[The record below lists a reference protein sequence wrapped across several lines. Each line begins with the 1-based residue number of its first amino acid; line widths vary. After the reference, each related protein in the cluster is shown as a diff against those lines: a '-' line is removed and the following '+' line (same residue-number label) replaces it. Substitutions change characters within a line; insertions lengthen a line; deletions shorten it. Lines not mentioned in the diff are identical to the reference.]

1 LPGCIGDT
9 ESINIDKETYKE
21 RFDVMLNVL
30 ILGVGQCGN
39 RILDA
44 INKEAFGGGTAANL
58 AKYYLRP
65 KFPSRVETL
74 AINTAINDLKELR
87 FTAAKDRLHVPN
99 LHGVG
104 ANRNVGKQAFMDN
117 RDVIMG
123 EIEKRGDFDIAFVIT
138 STSGG
143 TGSSFTPLLIN
154 ELKRQYRDITVVT
167 VAILP
172 AREEGSIYLQNAAFS
187 MRELME
193 VDAEGIILADNQY
206 MKRFSGDI
214 ASAYDKINGMIAKR
228 LLFLIE
234 SLDSEMLSVTDLGD
248 FKTVMNG
255 GLRIGTMGFYQAD
268 SKNLSIR
275 DAIEN
280 SLKPVNLLY
289 PANVADDAARA
300 MIIIQGSREH
310 LDVDEITKEVER
322 LTASAGHVFKGI
334 VVKKGNPKVLS
345 VFTVASAPELE
356 SIYAQAARGMQDEKE
371 KRCRARKQL
380 DDAFAHIEDLEEIY

>member
-1 LPGCIGDT
+1 
-9 ESINIDKETYKE
+9 
-21 RFDVMLNVL
+21 MLNVL
-30 ILGVGQCGN
+30 ILGMGQCGN

-44 INKEAFGGGTAANL
+44 VNKEAIGAGGVSKI
-58 AKYYLRP
+58 AKYCLRP

-87 FTAAKDRLHVPN
+87 FTTAKDRLHVPN
-99 LHGVG
+99 LHGMG

-117 RDVIMG
+117 RDTIMG

-143 TGSSFTPLLIN
+143 TGSSFSPLLIN
-154 ELKRQYRDITVVT
+154 ELKRQYPNITVIT
-167 VAILP
+167 IAILP
-172 AREEGSIYLQNAAFS
+172 FREEGSIYLQNAAFS

-214 ASAYDKINGMIAKR
+214 ASAYDKINSTIAQR

-268 SKNLSIR
+268 GKNSSVK

-280 SLKPVNLLY
+280 SLKQGNLLY

-310 LDVDEITKEVER
+310 LDVDQITKEVEKV
-322 LTASAGHVFKGI
+322 AACAGHVFKGI
-334 VVKKGNPKVLS
+334 IVKKGQPKVLS
-345 VFTVASAPELE
+345 IFTVASAPELE

-371 KRCRARKQL
+371 KRSRARKQL

>member
-1 LPGCIGDT
+1 
-9 ESINIDKETYKE
+9 
-21 RFDVMLNVL
+21 MLNVL
-30 ILGVGQCGN
+30 MLGVGQCGN

-44 INKEAFGGGTAANL
+44 VNKEAFGGGGAARL

-74 AINTAINDLKELR
+74 AVNTAINDLKELR
-87 FTAAKDRLHVPN
+87 FTTAKDRLHVPN

-104 ANRNVGKQAFMDN
+104 ANRNVGKRAFMDN
-117 RDVIMG
+117 RDLIMG

-154 ELKRQYRDITVVT
+154 ELKRQYREITVVT
-167 VAILP
+167 IAILP
-172 AREEGSIYLQNAAFS
+172 AREEGSIYLQNAAFCL
-187 MRELME
+187 RELME
-193 VDAEGIILADNQY
+193 VDAEGIILVDNQY

-214 ASAYDKINGMIAKR
+214 ASAYDKINDMVAKR

-268 SKNLSIR
+268 SKNQSIR

-280 SLKPVNLLY
+280 SLKPANLLF
-289 PANVADDAARA
+289 PSHVADDAARA
-300 MIIIQGSREH
+300 MIIIQGPREH

-334 VVKKGNPKVLS
+334 VVKKGPVKVLS
-345 VFTVASAPELE
+345 VFTVAGAPELE
-356 SIYAQAARGMQDEKE
+356 SIYAQAARGMQDEKD

>member
-1 LPGCIGDT
+1 
-9 ESINIDKETYKE
+9 
-21 RFDVMLNVL
+21 MLNVL
-30 ILGVGQCGN
+30 MLGVGQCGN

-44 INKEAFGGGTAANL
+44 INKEAFGGGGASKL

-74 AINTAINDLKELR
+74 AVNTAINDLKELR
-87 FTAAKDRLHVPN
+87 FTTAKDRLHVPN

-104 ANRNVGKQAFMDN
+104 ANRNVGKRAFMDN
-117 RDVIMG
+117 RDMIMG

-138 STSGG
+138 SASGG
-143 TGSSFTPLLIN
+143 TGSSFSPLLIN
-154 ELKRQYRDITVVT
+154 ELKRQYRNITVIT
-167 VAILP
+167 VAVLP
-172 AREEGSIYLQNAAFS
+172 FREEGSIYLQNAAFC

-193 VDAEGIILADNQY
+193 VEAEGIILADNQY

-214 ASAYDKINGMIAKR
+214 ASAYDKINGMIAQR

-268 SKNLSIR
+268 HKNPSVK

-280 SLKPVNLLY
+280 SFKPGNLLF
-289 PANVADDAARA
+289 PSNVADDAARA
-300 MIIIQGSREH
+300 MIIVQGSRDH
-310 LDVDEITKEVER
+310 LDVDEITKEVEK
-322 LTASAGHVFKGI
+322 LSSCAGHVFKGI
-334 VVKKGNPKVLS
+334 VVKKGYPKVLS
-345 VFTVASAPELE
+345 VFTMASAPELE
-356 SIYAQAARGMQDEKE
+356 SIYAQAARAMQDEKE
-371 KRCRARKQL
+371 KRSRARKQL